1 MKYPRL
7 RAKRVELGYTQKEI
21 SKILGMDNTTYSF
34 KERGERLFTI
44 DEVIK
49 IITILNCKFEDIFL

>member
-1 MKYPRL
+1 MKFPRL
-7 RAKRVELGYTQKEI
+7 RAKRVELGYTQKDI

-49 IITILNCKFEDIFL
+49 IMTILNCKFEDIFL

>member
-7 RAKRVELGYTQKEI
+7 KAKRVELGYTQKEL

-49 IITILNCKFEDIFL
+49 IMTILNCKFEDIFL

>member
-1 MKYPRL
+1 VKYPRL
-7 RAKRVELGYTQKEI
+7 KAKRVELGYTQKEI

-49 IITILNCKFEDIFL
+49 IMTILNCKFEDIFL

>member
-7 RAKRVELGYTQKEI
+7 KAKRVELGYTQKEI

-49 IITILNCKFEDIFL
+49 IMTILNCKFEDIFL